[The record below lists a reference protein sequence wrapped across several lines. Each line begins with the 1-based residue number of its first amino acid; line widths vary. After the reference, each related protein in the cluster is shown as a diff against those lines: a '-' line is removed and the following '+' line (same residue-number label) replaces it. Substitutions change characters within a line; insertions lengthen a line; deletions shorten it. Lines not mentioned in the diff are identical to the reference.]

1 MRAVPEAM
9 ADKLIATA
17 GGFVASWDDV
27 RIDDIAAAS
36 GVPRATLYYYFSSKE
51 DVLAFLLRRMLDRLT
66 ESVADADDPTLAV
79 PERLAAVVRAQLAHL
94 AEYPAT
100 AQLLTSNLGK
110 AGKLP
115 DIAAAIN
122 ASFHEPVRKLLVLGG
137 RDGSIRA
144 VDPELAA
151 TALYGAVTVVG
162 LRCLVIDG
170 GLDAEAVSS
179 ELVPMF
185 WSGLRPEDIP

>member
-1 MRAVPEAM
+1 MRAVPDAM
-9 ADKLIATA
+9 ADKLMSTA
-17 GGFVASWDDV
+17 GEFVASWDDV

-66 ESVADADDPTLAV
+66 ESVASADDETMAV

-122 ASFHEPVRKLLVLGG
+122 ASFHEPVRRLLALGG
-137 RDGSIRA
+137 ADGSIRA

-162 LRCLVIDG
+162 LRCLVFEGGIDV
-170 GLDAEAVSS
+170 DAVSKQI
-179 ELVPMF
+179 LPMF
-185 WSGLRPEDIP
+185 WSGLRPEGTR

>member
-1 MRAVPEAM
+1 MRTVPDAM
-9 ADKLIATA
+9 ADKLMSTA
-17 GGFVASWDDV
+17 GELVASWDDV
-27 RIDDIAAAS
+27 RIDDIAATS

-66 ESVADADDPTLAV
+66 ESVADADDEAMAV

-122 ASFHEPVRKLLVLGG
+122 ASFHEPVRRLLVLGG
-137 RDGSIRA
+137 AEGSIRP

-162 LRCLVIDG
+162 LRCLVIEG
-170 GLDAEAVSS
+170 GIDVAAVS
-179 ELVPMF
+179 EQILPMF
-185 WSGLRPEDIP
+185 WSGLRPGGDR

>member
-1 MRAVPEAM
+1 MRSVPEAM
-9 ADKLIATA
+9 ADKLMSAA
-17 GGFVASWDDV
+17 GELVASWDDV

-66 ESVADADDPTLAV
+66 VAVADADDVTLAV
-79 PERLAAVVRAQLAHL
+79 PDRLAAVVRAQLVHL

-115 DIAAAIN
+115 DIAAAID
-122 ASFHEPVRKLLVLGG
+122 ASFHEPVRRLLALGG
-137 RDGSIRA
+137 TDGSIRV
-144 VDPELAA
+144 VDPDLAA
-151 TALYGAVTVVG
+151 TALYGAVTIVG
-162 LRCLVIDG
+162 LRCLVVEGGIDV
-170 GLDAEAVSS
+170 DAVSTQILP
-179 ELVPMF
+179 LV
-185 WSGLRPEDIP
+185 WSSLRPDGAP